1 MIPRVFL
8 TVSWR
13 LSGELVL
20 KLTWKLLNRV
30 EGLILALVVPH
41 RRSRCGRLESR
52 RGIFGAYSSVYVF
65 MHVSISPGSQRVVV
79 NRLSSIAGSYR
90 SDTAVHVC
98 PHGPVRSNPHNCF
111 LFIQFTYLH
120 RSPCCPRSSPLPL
133 SVCPAFVSTALGI

>member
-1 MIPRVFL
+1 M

-79 NRLSSIAGSYR
+79 NGL
-90 SDTAVHVC
+90 
-98 PHGPVRSNPHNCF
+98 
-111 LFIQFTYLH
+111 
-120 RSPCCPRSSPLPL
+120 
-133 SVCPAFVSTALGI
+133 